1 MIIFVDGF
9 DKSGRTTLA
18 KQVAHDLSFD
28 KSGALEPIAYER
40 YDSFWNMMANLN
52 WIDHF
57 GSTVVFD
64 GSFISDDLFD
74 ISDDE
79 LAMFAAFCQKHDIYF
94 YFCHSKDTERL
105 EELSGMT
112 HDQFVEHST
121 RLYGM
126 FSGIRMFVPV
136 TTHDIYI
143 ADRIIDTEVKS

>member
-18 KQVAHDLSFD
+18 KRIAHDLSFD
-28 KSGALEPIAYER
+28 KSGVLEPIAYER

-52 WIDHF
+52 WIEHF
-57 GSTVVFD
+57 GSNVVFD

-79 LAMFAAFCQKHDIYF
+79 LAMFAAFCQKHDVYF
-94 YFCHSKDTERL
+94 YFCHSKDAKKL
-105 EELSGMT
+105 EELSGGT
-112 HDQFVEHST
+112 HEQFEQHSA

-143 ADRIIDTEVKS
+143 ETENPDLEVKS